1 MDSITLLR
9 EQLKTAHWVL
19 DGTMADV
26 TPEQMQWI
34 PPGVAN
40 PLGASYAHTI
50 TSEDMIIN
58 GMLKGAAPMFATTW
72 AGKTGSNEPMPL
84 PGPDWEKYGTWARS
98 VQVDLAA
105 TREYAQAVYANSDE
119 YLATLTPDALDTPMD
134 LTGLGLGHVNLG
146 WVISTLLVGHVNNL
160 AGEISCLKG
169 IQGAKGY
176 PF

>member
-1 MDSITLLR
+1 MDAVTLLR

-26 TPEQMQWI
+26 TPEQMNWA
-34 PPGVAN
+34 PPGLAN

-50 TSEDMIIN
+50 TSEDMVIN
-58 GMLKGAAPMFATTW
+58 GMLRRGAPLFASTW
-72 AGKTGSNEPMPL
+72 AGKTGSNQPMPM
-84 PGPDWEKYGTWARS
+84 PGPDWEKYGPWARE
-98 VQVDLAA
+98 VQVDLAQA
-105 TREYAQAVYANSDE
+105 RDYAQAVYASSDE
-119 YLATLTPDALDTPMD
+119 YLASLTPEALDTPLD
-134 LTGLGLGHVNLG
+134 LSGIGMGQVSLG
-146 WVISTLLVGHVNNL
+146 WAISLLVIGHINNL